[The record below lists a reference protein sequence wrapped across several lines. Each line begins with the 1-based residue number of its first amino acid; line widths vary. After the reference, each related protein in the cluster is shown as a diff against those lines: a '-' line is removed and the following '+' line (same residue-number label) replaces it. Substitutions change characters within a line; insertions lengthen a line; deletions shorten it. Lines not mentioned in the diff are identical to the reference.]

1 MKSSEAS
8 VKLNGSLLQVP
19 NSSGTDV
26 SQATSSKSFG
36 SMDST
41 FLTTSKDNVKV
52 VIWVWPLNESEQCKC
67 N

>member
-52 VIWVWPLNESEQCKC
+52 VI
-67 N
+67 